1 MALSRLR
8 YFILLNTTVPTVPT
22 VPNIDDEYKYS
33 STETR
38 RVLAQVSILSKA

>member
-8 YFILLNTTVPTVPT
+8 YFILLNTVPTVPT